1 MLKKILLA
9 LVVAL
14 PLSAAA
20 QKFGVV
26 NVNEVISAMPQF
38 TEMQKQ
44 IEESS
49 KKYETEFLKLQ
60 EEINK
65 LYSDFQTIQNDPAT
79 PDAIKERRM
88 QEIQE
93 RAASVEKFRQTATQ
107 DLERQQAQLMA
118 PIQQS
123 LNEAISAVGKE
134 GTFTFIFPNEPAML
148 LYKGADVVDV
158 TPLIKT
164 KLGL

>member
-26 NVNEVISAMPQF
+26 NVDEVITAMPQ
-38 TEMQKQ
+38 TAEMQKQ
-44 IEESS
+44 LEESS

-60 EEINK
+60 EELNK
-65 LYSDFQTIQNDPAT
+65 LYTEFQSIQNDAAT

-93 RAASVEKFRQTATQ
+93 RAASVEKFRQTASQ
-107 DLERQQAQLMA
+107 DLERQQSQLHA
-118 PIQQS
+118 TIQQS
-123 LNEAISAVGKE
+123 VNEAIAAVGKE
-134 GTFTFIFPNEPAML
+134 GSYSFIFPAL
-148 LYKGADVVDV
+148 TFILYHGADVVDV
-158 TPLIKT
+158 TAEVKT
-164 KLGL
+164 KLGI